1 MLKSNV
7 SYTLYF
13 STYSSIVTEVVKYI
27 CPLEFLNNPNYFLY
41 IYRYMY
47 VSKLTVVNM
56 FWKNKI
62 TVFLK

>member
-41 IYRYMY
+41 IWVY
-47 VSKLTVVNM
+47 VCIKTNGRKYVLE
-56 FWKNKI
+56 K
-62 TVFLK
+62 